1 MEQTLRRY
9 DPMDLSR
16 GFNNSA
22 CLMVNT
28 ASLESVLNSPLP
40 SSAPR
45 RERTKIPFVVA
56 VSRSAYLPPMG
67 APGDDIAG
75 SDFKGYF
82 NVAVESLLEEFYSI
96 VALDITDL
104 WKMTVKFRHEDD
116 IWCDSTRWGIHR
128 AQSSDAAEDRYTD
141 ARNPVPRP

>member
-1 MEQTLRRY
+1 
-9 DPMDLSR
+9 
-16 GFNNSA
+16 
-22 CLMVNT
+22 
-28 ASLESVLNSPLP
+28 
-40 SSAPR
+40 
-45 RERTKIPFVVA
+45 
-56 VSRSAYLPPMG
+56 MG
-67 APGDDIAG
+67 APEDDIAG
-75 SDFKGYF
+75 SDFNGHF
-82 NVAVESLLEEFYSI
+82 NVAVESLLEEFYCI